1 MRAAATLG
9 ALVLAGAAL
18 AGCASPSAALDAVE
32 LYEATLAG
40 AQEVP
45 PVATSASGRA
55 ELRYDNRSSMLH
67 WRITHAGLSGPITAA
82 HFHGPA
88 GPDQNAPALVP
99 LHPAGPA
106 ITGQLRITP
115 EQFSQLYSGHWYV
128 NLHTA
133 AHPQGEIRGQ
143 LRHRPD

>member
-1 MRAAATLG
+1 MRPAAALG
-9 ALVLAGAAL
+9 SLAIACAAL
-18 AGCASPSAALDAVE
+18 AGCASQSPALEPVQ
-32 LYEATLAG
+32 LYEAALAG

-45 PVATSASGRA
+45 PVTTGGTGRA
-55 ELRYDNRSSMLH
+55 ELRYESRSSMLQ
-67 WRITHAGLSGPITAA
+67 WRISHAGLSGPVTAA

-88 GPDQNAPALVP
+88 APGQNGPALVP
-99 LHPAGPA
+99 LHPAGTA

-115 EQFSQLYSGHWYV
+115 EQFTQLNSGHWYV

-133 AHPQGEIRGQ
+133 AHPEGEIRGQ

>member
-1 MRAAATLG
+1 MRAASTLG
-9 ALVLAGAAL
+9 VLALACAAL
-18 AGCASPSAALDAVE
+18 AGCASQSPALEAVQ
-32 LYEATLAG
+32 LYEAALAG

-45 PVATSASGRA
+45 PVASAASGRA
-55 ELRYDNRSSMLH
+55 ELRYESRSSMLQ

-88 GPDQNAPALVP
+88 GPDQNGPALVP
-99 LHPAGPA
+99 LNPAGAA

-115 EQFSQLYSGHWYV
+115 EQFTQLNSGHWYV

>member
-9 ALVLAGAAL
+9 VLAFGYAVL
-18 AGCASPSAALDAVE
+18 AGCASQSPALESVQ
-32 LYEATLAG
+32 LYEASLAG

-45 PVATSASGRA
+45 PVATAASGRA
-55 ELRYDNRSSMLH
+55 ELRYESRSSLLQ

-88 GPDQNAPALVP
+88 TPEQNGPALVP
-99 LHPAGPA
+99 LHPAGNA
-106 ITGQLRITP
+106 LTGQLRITP
-115 EQFSQLYSGHWYV
+115 EQFSQLNSGHWYV